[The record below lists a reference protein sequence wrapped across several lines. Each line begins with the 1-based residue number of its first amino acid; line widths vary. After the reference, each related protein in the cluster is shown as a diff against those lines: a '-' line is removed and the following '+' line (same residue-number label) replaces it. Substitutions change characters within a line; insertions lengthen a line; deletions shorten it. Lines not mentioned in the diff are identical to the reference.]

1 MLPKN
6 DYLFIII
13 IIKSIIIYSFFK
25 IQFLSDSS

>member
-6 DYLFIII
+6 DYLFII

-25 IQFLSDSS
+25 IQFLSDSY

>member
-13 IIKSIIIYSFFK
+13 IKSIIIYRFFK
-25 IQFLSDSS
+25 IQFLSDSY